1 MIRSYR
7 DLEVWQRAMDLVVA
21 CYEIANKLPS
31 SELYAL
37 SAQLRKA
44 AVSVPSNIAEGHGRS
59 RTKEYLHHL
68 DIAYGSLMEAETQ
81 LLLSERV
88 RYTTMDQINE
98 PLSLA
103 SEVGRMLNG
112 LIAALKRREDS

>member
-1 MIRSYR
+1 
-7 DLEVWQRAMDLVVA
+7 MDLVVE
-21 CYEIANKLPS
+21 CYEIAKQMPG

-81 LLLSERV
+81 LLISERV
-88 RYTTMDQINE
+88 RYVTMEQLQK

-112 LIAALKRREDS
+112 LIAALKRREESES